1 MLVSRGEFIRRKL
14 FDSLYSRLRLKQSDI
29 GKLRLLARVIH
40 RAFLANI
47 LTLRESAGLMIR
59 RIGDLYRAGYFNFSQ
74 DITINR
80 SQKVLLGACLISF
93 AQDSISEDEMI
104 ATVEAFDVEK
114 YNKLYFSPSGF
125 KEENVEFACE
135 PDFPPPRVYSS
146 LESPLTFYIRDLRHT
161 FRTREIK
168 FLRDIIFRAHP
179 SDSSPSNT
187 ESAVAS
193 SFTPPTS
200 PRGVM
205 LTELSKRLSTD
216 GKGFIDAGW
225 ELIIDRPELRMW
237 RRPSSRLSG
246 ISSGLYEYRVCGSF
260 TDISARCFLE
270 VQLNLEYRRQWDN
283 SVVALESSRSTN
295 QTADAAETEVIR
307 WVARFPFPMAR
318 REYIYARRWWL
329 TTSALTPTHEG
340 LIALIISRACNRM
353 SKNEGNGE
361 NSTKGSDGS
370 HSCSVEAQSEG
381 GMVSVKAYE
390 SNIFIRS
397 HGNIDEPGLDYFLV
411 YYDDPELILSA
422 EAASR
427 ISSTVVPKLLERLH
441 DAALTISKQGLP
453 EYISPIVPSCQF
465 PFSQDAK
472 VPPNLLSSDRRDE
485 TVNTSHS
492 SNNSTSIS
500 FYNKVYR
507 RFFGS

>member
-1 MLVSRGEFIRRKL
+1 MLVSRVEFIRRKL
-14 FDSLYSRLRLKQSDI
+14 LYSSKSRLRLRQSDI
-29 GKLRLLARVIH
+29 CKLKFLARFIH

-74 DITINR
+74 DITLNR
-80 SQKVLLGACLISF
+80 GQKVLFGACLISF

-114 YNKLYFSPSGF
+114 YNELCFSPSGF
-125 KEENVEFACE
+125 KEEKGELASE
-135 PDFPPPRVYSS
+135 PDFPTPRVYSS

-168 FLRDIIFRAHP
+168 FLTDTIFRARRTESCP
-179 SDSSPSNT
+179 TNT
-187 ESAVAS
+187 EPSVAS
-193 SFTPPTS
+193 SFTPPNS

-237 RRPSSRLSG
+237 RRPSSRSSG

-283 SVVALESSRSTN
+283 SVVALESSRSTKP
-295 QTADAAETEVIR
+295 TADAAETEVIR

-329 TTSALTPTHEG
+329 TTSASTPTHEG
-340 LIALIISRACNRM
+340 LIALIISRACNRE
-353 SKNEGNGE
+353 SKNDENGGT
-361 NSTKGSDGS
+361 STKGSDDS
-370 HSCSVEAQSEG
+370 HSRNFEAQSEG

-411 YYDDPELILSA
+411 YYDDPQLILST
-422 EAASR
+422 EAASL
-427 ISSTVVPKLLERLH
+427 VPKLLEKLH
-441 DAALTISKQGLP
+441 DAALAISKHGLP
-453 EYISPIVPSCQF
+453 ECISPIVPSFQP

-472 VPPNLLSSDRRDE
+472 VPPNLLSSDRHDE
-485 TVNTSHS
+485 TVNTSLS
-492 SNNSTSIS
+492 SDNSTSIS
-500 FYNKVYR
+500 FGRKVYR
-507 RFFGS
+507 RIFGP